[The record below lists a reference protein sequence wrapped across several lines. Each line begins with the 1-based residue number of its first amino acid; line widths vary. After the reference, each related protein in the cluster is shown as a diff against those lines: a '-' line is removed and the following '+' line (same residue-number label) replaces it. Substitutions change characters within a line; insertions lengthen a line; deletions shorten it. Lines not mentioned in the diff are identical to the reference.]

1 MYNYNIML
9 KECFITIQ
17 GISCITTDYSLNNI
31 LEYSKYIHGYIIFRI
46 AESILKDI
54 VNNKNEFKKINLSD
68 PYMDF

>member
-9 KECFITIQ
+9 KECFVTIQ
-17 GISCITTDYSLNNI
+17 GISCFTSEYSLNNI

-46 AESILKDI
+46 AELILKDI